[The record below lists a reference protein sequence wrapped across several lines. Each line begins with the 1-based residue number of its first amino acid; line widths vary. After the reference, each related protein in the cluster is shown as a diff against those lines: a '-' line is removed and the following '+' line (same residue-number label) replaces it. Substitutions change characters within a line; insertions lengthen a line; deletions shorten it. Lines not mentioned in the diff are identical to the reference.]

1 MGCEGRVGKVTY
13 VTLGSFP
20 LRGFVFVNVFFVTSF
35 SFQFF
40 WGSRGITSNSLSY
53 SCYKK

>member
-20 LRGFVFVNVFFVTSF
+20 LRGFVFVNVFFFVISF

-40 WGSRGITSNSLSY
+40 WGAEG
-53 SCYKK
+53 